1 MNQLIKCHYN
11 NDTKYNI
18 ISESFQKSSKDHNS
32 KNDNCNDNY
41 NDNYNDNEEFNFNS
55 RRSRNDN
62 DNKPSKLG
70 IFLFYL
76 FHLPFMFYV
85 YPLYLFSKFLLNY
98 KDNFL
103 KYYKDFFNYLIK
115 KKLIFCNCKKNN

>member
-1 MNQLIKCHYN
+1 MSQLIKCHYN
-11 NDTKYNI
+11 NDIKHNI
-18 ISESFQKSSKDHNS
+18 ISKSFQKSSKDHNS
-32 KNDNCNDNY
+32 K

-62 DNKPSKLG
+62 DNKPNKLG

-76 FHLPFMFYV
+76 FHLPIMFYV
-85 YPLYLFSKFLLNY
+85 YPLYLFSKLLLNY

-103 KYYKDFFNYLIK
+103 KYYKDLFNLKIE
-115 KKLIFCNCKKNN
+115 I

>member
-1 MNQLIKCHYN
+1 MSQLIKCHYN
-11 NDTKYNI
+11 NDIKHNI
-18 ISESFQKSSKDHNS
+18 ISKSFQKSSKDHNS
-32 KNDNCNDNY
+32 KNDNY
-41 NDNYNDNEEFNFNS
+41 NDNYNDNDEYSFGEANLI
-55 RRSRNDN
+55 DN
-62 DNKPSKLG
+62 DNKPDKLE

-103 KYYKDFFNYLIK
+103 KYYKDLFNLKTEI
-115 KKLIFCNCKKNN
+115 